1 MSPIHFD
8 RVEPGAL
15 ITARFVNRILD
26 QLERMQA
33 EIDEIKGSDK
43 NIPVITGRSPLG
55 DIPVPSELTLIGRNF
70 LIPVNQ
76 NTVTIDGT
84 VSITGF
90 LVGSNDTR
98 LIFDIPPTIAGLPKN
113 VEVKVTN
120 RYGSDSTTVRLVP
133 DQTVTGQMLITDS
146 TSDLGEAI
154 QTGHTYLF
162 TFQLDSQTNIAEAY
176 AITPRFTNAQGTSA
190 SAWQT
195 GAVLVGSSPVTI
207 RPGAPTTVG
216 VRVTVPAGASSVDF
230 AVGVAAQHST
240 DPRLNRTSA
249 VRTLAVGQPQKPND
263 PRTTLSLADI
273 GPVFDNVRK
282 VTIDGNEGIEI
293 QYNTRGPVP
302 VRADFSVT
310 GRYRYEA
317 EIENPGGLWELGT
330 PVPAEGEGTAG
341 QFTKVTT
348 ELTSSVTSPSSE
360 QRFMVVRAIRLKEDG
375 TNDFLSYTRFP
386 IRGFSS

>member
-8 RVEPGAL
+8 RVEPGDL

-43 NIPVITGRSPLG
+43 NVPVITGRSPLG
-55 DIPVPSELTLIGRNF
+55 DITVPSELTLLGRNF

-98 LIFDIPPTIAGLPKN
+98 LIFDVPPTIAGLPKD

-133 DQTVTGQMLITDS
+133 DRTVTGQMVITDN
-146 TSDLGEAI
+146 TGDLGEAI

-162 TFQLDSQTNIAEAY
+162 TFQLDSQTNIPETYEVA
-176 AITPRFTNAQGTSA
+176 PRFTNAQGATVP
-190 SAWQT
+190 AWQSQ
-195 GAVLVGSSPVTI
+195 AVLVGSSPLTI
-207 RPGAPTTVG
+207 RPGTPTTVG
-216 VRVTVPAGASSVDF
+216 VRVTVPAGATSVDF
-230 AVGVAAQHST
+230 ALAVAAQHST
-240 DPRLNRTSA
+240 DPALHRTSA
-249 VRTLAVGQPQKPND
+249 VRTLVVGQQQKPSD
-263 PRTTLSLADI
+263 PRTTLTLANLPP
-273 GPVFDNVRK
+273 GNVRK
-282 VTIDGNEGIEI
+282 ATIDGNEGIEI
-293 QYNTRGPVP
+293 QYNTHGPVP
-302 VRADFSVT
+302 VRVEFSVT

-317 EIENPGGLWELGT
+317 EIENAGALWDLGT
-330 PVPAEGEGTAG
+330 PVPAQAEETAG
-341 QFTKVTT
+341 QFKRVST
-348 ELTSSVTSPSSE
+348 ELTSRITSASAE
-360 QRFMVVRAIRLKEDG
+360 QRFMVVRAIKLNADG
-375 TNDFLSYTRFP
+375 TEDFRSYTRFP
-386 IRGFSS
+386 IRGFSV